1 MVRITAD
8 LEVWL
13 VSDPLLAS
21 HWRDLARH
29 LSLSSSIPRLEVTTR
44 RRLRRESEKVGELLR
59 LWQSSSPHTYTVPR
73 LLSVLDQMGMKSLYE
88 WVELMTKERVEQD
101 RLEVFVR
108 RCNTPHSLAR
118 LSRPV
123 SVLTEGWSDLTCSA
137 SQSSCSPPARDRRAG
152 GVFTTLYRPEVRA
165 RHSSYITTQPHTS
178 RPQSTV
184 LQNFDRA
191 LAEYN
196 QLEGKKKI
204 KTNIET
210 ERYFDNLAALLRDL

>member
-29 LSLSSSIPRLEVTTR
+29 LSLSSSIPRLEATTR
-44 RRLRRESEKVGELLR
+44 RRLRRDSEKVGELLR

-88 WVELMTKERVEQD
+88 WVELMTKERVEPE

-108 RCNTPHSLAR
+108 RCNTP
-118 LSRPV
+118 LSRPL
-123 SVLTEGWSDLTCSA
+123 SVLTEGWSDLTCSV
-137 SQSSCSPPARDRRAG
+137 SQSSCSPPALDRRDRRTG
-152 GVFTTLYRPEVRA
+152 GVFTTLYRPQARA
-165 RHSSYITTQPHTS
+165 RHSSYITSQPVS
-178 RPQSTV
+178 SARPQSSV
-184 LQNFDRA
+184 LENFDRA

-196 QLEGKKKI
+196 QLEGKKKRR
-204 KTNIET
+204 TNVET
-210 ERYFDNLAALLRDL
+210 EKYFDNLAALLRDL